1 MLELILICGEG
12 VILELSLSCG
22 EGVCVLMLELSLS
35 CSEICNI
42 ALE

>member
-1 MLELILICGEG
+1 MLELILSCGEG

-42 ALE
+42 TLE